1 MQHLFVCIFCLKPVL
16 LLLAQTHPDTTHE
29 HAAAWLGCG
38 DTCAVYDVIALWYG
52 SSQSK
57 ILIEMEQIAYCI
69 YNNPKGIILK
79 VHSCAEDRNTLP
91 VDSIF

>member
-1 MQHLFVCIFCLKPVL
+1 MQHLFVCILCLKPVL

-38 DTCAVYDVIALWYG
+38 DTCAVHDVIALCYG

-69 YNNPKGIILK
+69 YNNPKGIILNCTC
-79 VHSCAEDRNTLP
+79 VQRTGTHCL
-91 VDSIF
+91 